1 MEKMMRNSKGNTGL
15 DLSLL
20 VGVLVCGL
28 LMAYPHLPTLPQVV
42 NPAAVATVAMTGGA
56 R

>member
-1 MEKMMRNSKGNTGL
+1 MKTNRKGNTGL
-15 DLSLL
+15 DLSLV

-28 LMAYPHLPTLPQVV
+28 LMAYPHLPTLPSIT
-42 NPAAVATVAMTGGA
+42 NPAAVCSTAMTGGA